1 MDRGRGCAPGAR
13 ERVRACG
20 GAGVRACRVTV
31 VLYVRQSA
39 DDHLLTRLHSCVGY
53 TTPCVQIGLP
63 ARSLVQVESVED
75 EESCFAL

>member
-39 DDHLLTRLHSCVGY
+39 DDHPFTHF
-53 TTPCVQIGLP
+53 TH
-63 ARSLVQVESVED
+63 
-75 EESCFAL
+75 